1 MTRRNKFQ
9 IIASYEKHEQQV
21 MNIELPLNIKSE
33 ELFIQLLLYYFDDD
47 KIDDLIK
54 FSICQFCDKRED
66 LFEWLEKTNGKY
78 YFTDE
83 DDDTKF
89 WKYFKK
95 RYIKS
100 MS

>member
-1 MTRRNKFQ
+1 MVEKNKFQ
-9 IIASYEKHEQQV
+9 IIASYNSHEQEIMDV
-21 MNIELPLNIKSE
+21 ELPLNIKTE
-33 ELFIQLLLYYFDDD
+33 EQFIEILLYYFIDD

-54 FSICQFCDKRED
+54 FSICQFCNKPED
-66 LFEWLEKTNGKY
+66 FFVWLNKTNGKY

-100 MS
+100 IS

>member
-1 MTRRNKFQ
+1 MVTNKFQ
-9 IIASYEKHEQQV
+9 IIASYANHEQEIIEV
-21 MNIELPLNIKSE
+21 ELPLNIKTE
-33 ELFIQLLLYYFDDD
+33 EEFIKILLDVFMGD

-54 FSICQFCDKRED
+54 FSICQFCSKRED
-66 LFEWLEKTNGKY
+66 FFDWLNKTNGKY

-83 DDDTKF
+83 DDDTQF

-100 MS
+100 RE